1 MIIIFKSHKRGE
13 TVGFYNTPQKERI
26 MSFLGLH
33 INEYLTVHE
42 ITEGIRNELPN
53 TSPIAES
60 TVYRIM
66 NNLTKLG
73 LTSKNTDNNREFR
86 YRLCN
91 NDSCIS
97 FHCTVCGKVY
107 YIEDNICNSII
118 NIIHKNYPIEITEE
132 VHLTGVCNNCKKS

>member
-1 MIIIFKSHKRGE
+1 MIIIFKLHKRGE

-60 TVYRIM
+60 TVYRI
-66 NNLTKLG
+66 
-73 LTSKNTDNNREFR
+73 R
-86 YRLCN
+86 
-91 NDSCIS
+91 
-97 FHCTVCGKVY
+97 
-107 YIEDNICNSII
+107 I
-118 NIIHKNYPIEITEE
+118 NK
-132 VHLTGVCNNCKKS
+132 